1 MKKKSF
7 PNMRSAVM
15 AWAIPTKI
23 FIVCKKQVDFKTEE
37 YLVEKNIKLVR
48 VPSGQDLEMKKEG
61 QRKWND
67 ETIYSSTD
75 LDLKVDDMI
84 IFECISGSKFRIM
97 NKINFNDFG
106 FIQYD
111 LTSTFL

>member
-1 MKKKSF
+1 MKRKSF
-7 PNMRSAVM
+7 PNMKSAVM
-15 AWAIPTKI
+15 AWAVPTKI
-23 FIVCKKQVDFKTEE
+23 FVVCKKQLDFKTVE
-37 YLVEKNIKLVR
+37 YLVEKTVKMVR
-48 VPSGQDLEMKKEG
+48 IPSGQDLAIKKEG

-67 ETIYSSTD
+67 ETVYTGTD

-84 IFECISGSKFRIM
+84 IFDCEEGFKFRIM
-97 NKINFNDFG
+97 NKISYNDFG